1 MAVRASSMVL
11 PSQRSSLVL
20 SPSLALVT
28 AAHRSSQQPILLY
41 IVDRWERGRI
51 AERNGEPR

>member
-41 IVDRWERGRI
+41 IVDRWERGKIAGRI
-51 AERNGEPR
+51 G